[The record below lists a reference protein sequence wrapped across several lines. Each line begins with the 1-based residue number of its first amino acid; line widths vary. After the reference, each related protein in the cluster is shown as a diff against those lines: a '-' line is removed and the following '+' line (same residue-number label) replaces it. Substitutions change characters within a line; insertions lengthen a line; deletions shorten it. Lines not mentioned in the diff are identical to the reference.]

1 MSRPVRSC
9 VTLCRGQRGQPD
21 TLTVYRLKERADLDF
36 TDPEA
41 LNALVDAGCPVR
53 YSTRL
58 HAKLSVSRCTLNL
71 LHEMPSPSS
80 DWTARQP
87 HARGW
92 LG

>member
-1 MSRPVRSC
+1 MEGGRSGGVGGDVVLSDLADQGVADEDVVVRRRMI
-9 VTLCRGQRGQPD
+9 VP
-21 TLTVYRLKERADLDF
+21 
-36 TDPEA
+36 P
-41 LNALVDAGCPVR
+41 LVE
-53 YSTRL
+53 S
-58 HAKLSVSRCTLNL
+58 SL